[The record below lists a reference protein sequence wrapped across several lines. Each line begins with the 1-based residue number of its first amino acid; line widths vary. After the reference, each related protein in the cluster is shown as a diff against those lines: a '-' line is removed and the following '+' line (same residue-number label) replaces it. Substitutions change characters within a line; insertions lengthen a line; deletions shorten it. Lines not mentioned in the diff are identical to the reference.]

1 MDVYDEFTEKVVC
14 KICNRTEGLEK
25 DEIHET
31 NDVRAHLFCLLFSSG
46 LGQKGKEEE
55 GIKGFLAADI
65 RKEMKRGARL
75 KCVYCRKKG
84 ATVGCAEQKCKKSFH
99 LPCGYQHDSLQ
110 QYFDQFK
117 SFCREH
123 RPVQRV
129 PRTGGKKTDKKDNIC
144 SICQE
149 RITRKATIKTLWS
162 PCCQEFYHRACIQEL
177 AHSCGSYHFR
187 CPLCQND
194 TEFTA
199 EMKRLGIYIPV
210 QDPKWENNQQ
220 FQDIDEPPVVLCHA
234 KICFCPQEG
243 GRAYNKEHSLW
254 EVLPCRS
261 CRSRGIHAK
270 CGGLEDYPEAFWD
283 CYNCKNVM
291 KDDQPK
297 LTVHTDKLWTPKH
310 QDQAEPPSS
319 PDSVGSTSEQKRPS
333 TNRLFEALLA
343 TLPHL
348 HSIEDS
354 VQNEDSTVNKFE
366 LSIVTTTAKAPS
378 TITSSSALGVPLQ
391 TGPQCQPGPL
401 SDRLGSS
408 AIVSV
413 TSRPLPIVVSA
424 TTNTASVTGTISA
437 TTIIQ
442 PPTSDSLTVQSSAHI
457 NNVQAVG
464 IRDGR
469 LSGSLIA
476 PLPKTQSA
484 LASLPPAGSDITA
497 SSTTVQQLTLR
508 IPEPGP
514 SRGGHAKLD
523 QQSRCA
529 TSQPGRQ
536 LSIASGRTASSIKNT
551 VTVVAPHR
559 PTGKN
564 QTTRSEGALVSDN
577 TGAKMADHL
586 TSVTRPAD
594 KCPTVTGKVVT
605 KNIVTK
611 FSTPDVKELYDYTLE
626 DIIRSRLKESPS
638 GDANEEHDLDGLT
651 VKLGGPGLT
660 KSVACSS
667 ASGNV
672 WKKTSP
678 VFRLVSSADHI
689 HTGSQRKMTEYFL
702 NRKH

>member
-1 MDVYDEFTEKVVC
+1 
-14 KICNRTEGLEK
+14 
-25 DEIHET
+25 
-31 NDVRAHLFCLLFSSG
+31 
-46 LGQKGKEEE
+46 
-55 GIKGFLAADI
+55 
-65 RKEMKRGARL
+65 
-75 KCVYCRKKG
+75 
-84 ATVGCAEQKCKKSFH
+84 
-99 LPCGYQHDSLQ
+99 
-110 QYFDQFK
+110 
-117 SFCREH
+117 
-123 RPVQRV
+123 
-129 PRTGGKKTDKKDNIC
+129 
-144 SICQE
+144 
-149 RITRKATIKTLWS
+149 
-162 PCCQEFYHRACIQEL
+162 
-177 AHSCGSYHFR
+177 
-187 CPLCQND
+187 
-194 TEFTA
+194 
-199 EMKRLGIYIPV
+199 
-210 QDPKWENNQQ
+210 
-220 FQDIDEPPVVLCHA
+220 
-234 KICFCPQEG
+234 
-243 GRAYNKEHSLW
+243 
-254 EVLPCRS
+254 
-261 CRSRGIHAK
+261 
-270 CGGLEDYPEAFWD
+270 
-283 CYNCKNVM
+283 M

-391 TGPQCQPGPL
+391 TVPQCQPGPL

-529 TSQPGRQ
+529 TSQSGRQ

-594 KCPTVTGKVVT
+594 PCPTVTGKVVT